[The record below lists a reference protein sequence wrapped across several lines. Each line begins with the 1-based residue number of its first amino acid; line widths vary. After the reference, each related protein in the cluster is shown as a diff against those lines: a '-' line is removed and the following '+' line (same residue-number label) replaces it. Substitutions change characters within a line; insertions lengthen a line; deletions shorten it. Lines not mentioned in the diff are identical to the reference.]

1 MLLIKITILFA
12 IFLLCNIVGRIISG
26 KYKYRLDELVEYKNA
41 LNVFK
46 TKIKFTYS
54 PIPEIFDE
62 IEKTSSK
69 NVGKVFKSAKE
80 KMKEKTA
87 GMSWNEAISE
97 SSGNINEEDKQTLQ
111 MMAKMLGEADL
122 DGQVGQ
128 IDITLNFLEKQIQN
142 AEEEKNK
149 NAKLYKK
156 LGTIMGLALII
167 MLF

>member
-1 MLLIKITILFA
+1 MLLIKIIMLIA

-26 KYKYRLDELVEYKNA
+26 KYKNRLDELIEYKNA

-54 PIPEIFDE
+54 PIPEIFGE
-62 IEKTSSK
+62 IEKSSSK
-69 NVGKVFKSAKE
+69 NVGKVFKSAKD
-80 KMKEKTA
+80 KMKEKNA
-87 GMSWNEAISE
+87 GISWNEAILE
-97 SSGNINEEDKQTLQ
+97 SYGYINKEDKQTLQ
-111 MMAKMLGEADL
+111 MMSKLLGESDL

-128 IDITLNFLEKQIQN
+128 IDITLSFLEKQIQN

-156 LGTIMGLALII
+156 LGTIMGLALVI
-167 MLF
+167 MLI